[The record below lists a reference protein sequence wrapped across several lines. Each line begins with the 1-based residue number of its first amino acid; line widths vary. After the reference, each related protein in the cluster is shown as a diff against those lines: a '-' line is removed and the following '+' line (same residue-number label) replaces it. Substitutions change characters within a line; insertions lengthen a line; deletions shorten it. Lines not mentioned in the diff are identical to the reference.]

1 MKIFDFLQNKISFWN
16 GNGTLSAVCA
26 GLRGE
31 EKRSVDAIFAQ
42 PGRFCAG
49 FRPFF
54 AKILPILGSFSVSV
68 STPQM
73 KKSTP
78 NFSAALTFSS
88 HRRGF
93 YGILRLID

>member
-1 MKIFDFLQNKISFWN
+1 MKILDFLQKKFHFRT
-16 GNGTLSAVCA
+16 GKCTLSVFCA

-31 EKRSVDAIFAQ
+31 RKGGLDTIFAQ
-42 PGRFCAG
+42 PGWFCAG

-78 NFSAALTFSS
+78 NFSAALTFFSR
-88 HRRGF
+88 RRGF
-93 YGILRLID
+93 EAVLRLSA